1 MKKLCRLCTAAL
13 TSLLVLLCAGTVVFT
28 ASAEEDYFILGDV
41 TGDEVI
47 TQEDAD
53 TMLDGVAGR
62 IQFTQKQKYA
72 ADVTFDSIVDMQ
84 DVYTLLKYIA
94 GKSHNAYI
102 GKKFYMQDIQSV
114 KLNKTNITLNVSESD
129 NLSVITTPYYDNVT
143 VRWYSSDSNV
153 ASVSTDG
160 KIEAKGAGRATITA
174 ETYNGKTAACE
185 VNVKAGEET
194 VTVSSASVTLGVG
207 EGYTIEGFVNGKAS
221 SSKINWTSSNNAVAK
236 VENNGSSAVIKANNK
251 GTATVTAQLPNGSSA
266 ACKVTVKSAPSSVA
280 ITPSRLTLGVGESYT
295 ISQSTNSGSY
305 AKGFTWSSSNTSVAT
320 VTKTTANKA
329 KITAKGVGT
338 ATVTVKL
345 YNGKTS
351 TCKVTVKKAP
361 SSVAITPSRLTLGAG
376 ESYIISQSTNSGS
389 YAKGFT
395 WSSSNTSVATVTKTT
410 ANKAKITAKGVGT
423 ATVKV
428 RLYNGKTSACKVTVK
443 KSPSSVAITPSR
455 LTLGVGESY
464 IISQSTNSGS
474 YAKGFTWSSSNKS
487 VATVTKTT
495 ANKAKIT
502 AKGVGT
508 ATVKVKLY
516 NGKTSTCKVTVKKAP
531 SSVAI
536 TPSRLTLGVGES
548 YIISQSTNSGSY
560 AKGFTW
566 SSSNKSVATVTK
578 TTANKARVTAKGIG
592 TATVTVKLY
601 NGRTSTCKVTV
612 VKKLSTD
619 EKVYKFQELNEYK
632 GKIYYSMREVEQV
645 SKLNVN
651 QKLTTQLPS
660 NIKHTAGDFTLYNN
674 YIYYMKKYHSCNA
687 GVYKVPVYRCRMDG
701 SNIEYLFSTKST
713 QLAIYRNKIYCSSY
727 GENSLVYDITSKKI
741 SSLNGEISVNIW
753 NNRCYF
759 YDYDKGMLGCR
770 DLGTNKITYLTA
782 MSFSYFYID
791 NSYLYYLDSNNNM
804 LYRLDL
810 KTNKKELVLKKHF
823 DTRYAYRFVISDG
836 YMYVCDSS
844 NTSKKINLKTG
855 KEFVLPSNHNLE
867 YENFSYSVGDYVYYY
882 GREKGTITWRCYLLN
897 KNNGVFTE
905 IGTYSSPSA

>member
-129 NLSVITTPYYDNVT
+129 NLSVITMPYYDNVT
-143 VRWYSSDSNV
+143 VRWYSSDSSV

-266 ACKVTVKSAPSSVA
+266 ACKVTVKSAPGSVAITPSRLTLGTGESYTISQSTNSGSYAKGFTWSSSNKSVATVTKTTANKARVTAKGVGTATVTVKLYNGKTSTCKVTVKKAPSSVAITPSRSTLGVGESYTISQSTNSGSYAKGFTWSSSNTSVATVTKTTANKARVTAKGVGTATVKVRLYNGRTSTCKVTVRKAPSSVA

-329 KITAKGVGT
+329 KVTAKGVGT

-351 TCKVTVKKAP
+351 ACKVTVRKAP
-361 SSVAITPSRLTLGAG
+361 SSVAITPSRLTLSTGK
-376 ESYIISQSTNSGS
+376 SCIISQSTNSGS

-410 ANKAKITAKGVGT
+410 ANKAKITAKG
-423 ATVKV
+423 
-428 RLYNGKTSACKVTVK
+428 
-443 KSPSSVAITPSR
+443 
-455 LTLGVGESY
+455 
-464 IISQSTNSGS
+464 
-474 YAKGFTWSSSNKS
+474 
-487 VATVTKTT
+487 
-495 ANKAKIT
+495 
-502 AKGVGT
+502 
-508 ATVKVKLY
+508 
-516 NGKTSTCKVTVKKAP
+516 
-531 SSVAI
+531 
-536 TPSRLTLGVGES
+536 
-548 YIISQSTNSGSY
+548 
-560 AKGFTW
+560 
-566 SSSNKSVATVTK
+566 
-578 TTANKARVTAKGIG
+578 IG

-601 NGRTSTCKVTV
+601 NGKTSTCKVTV

-619 EKVYKFQELNEYK
+619 EKVYKFRELNEYK
-632 GKIYYSMREVEQV
+632 GKIYYSIREFGRD
-645 SKLNVN
+645 SKINTN
-651 QKLTTQLPS
+651 QNLVVPLPNS
-660 NIKHTAGDFTLYNN
+660 IKSTAGEFTFFNN
-674 YIYYMKKYHSCNA
+674 YIYYMNKYASCSDA
-687 GVYKVPVYRCRMDG
+687 KIPVYRCRIDG
-701 SNIEYLFSTKST
+701 SNIEYLFSTRGSSPI
-713 QLAIYRNKIYCSSY
+713 IYHNKIYSP
-727 GENSLVYDITSKKI
+727 EDIYDISSKRVYKNYYN
-741 SSLNGEISVNIW
+741 LDNGFYNSDIW

-759 YDYDKGMLGCR
+759 YDYDKGMLAYC
-770 DLGTNKITYLTA
+770 DLDTNKTIYLTT
-782 MSFSYFYID
+782 MCHSRFYIY
-791 NSYLYYLDSNNNM
+791 NNYLYYLDSNYNK
-804 LYRLDL
+804 LYRLNL

-823 DTRYAYRFVISDG
+823 GSVYAYSFVISDG

-844 NTSKKINLKTG
+844 NASKKINLKTG
-855 KEFVLPSNHNLE
+855 KEFILTSNFNIE
-867 YENFSYSVGDYVYYY
+867 YENFVYSVGDYVYYY
-882 GREKGTITWRCYLLN
+882 GREKGTGTRRCYLLN
-897 KNNGVFTE
+897 KNNGAFTE
-905 IGTYSSPSA
+905 IGTYFSPSA

>member
-1 MKKLCRLCTAAL
+1 MKKRLANSILIFLIIAAVFSTATL
-13 TSLLVLLCAGTVVFT
+13 TSITAG
-28 ASAEEDYFILGDV
+28 AE
-41 TGDEVI
+41 
-47 TQEDAD
+47 
-53 TMLDGVAGR
+53 
-62 IQFTQKQKYA
+62 
-72 ADVTFDSIVDMQ
+72 TFDNYQYTVDGNKK
-84 DVYTLLKYIA
+84 VNI
-94 GKSHNAYI
+94 I
-102 GKKFYMQDIQSV
+102 GDKTKK
-114 KLNKTNITLNVSESD
+114 K
-129 NLSVITTPYYDNVT
+129 
-143 VRWYSSDSNV
+143 
-153 ASVSTDG
+153 
-160 KIEAKGAGRATITA
+160 
-174 ETYNGKTAACE
+174 
-185 VNVKAGEET
+185 
-194 VTVSSASVTLGVG
+194 
-207 EGYTIEGFVNGKAS
+207 
-221 SSKINWTSSNNAVAK
+221 
-236 VENNGSSAVIKANNK
+236 
-251 GTATVTAQLPNGSSA
+251 
-266 ACKVTVKSAPSSVA
+266 APSSMA

-295 ISQSTNSGSY
+295 ISQSTNDGSY
-305 AKGFTWSSSNTSVAT
+305 AKV
-320 VTKTTANKA
+320 
-329 KITAKGVGT
+329 
-338 ATVTVKL
+338 
-345 YNGKTS
+345 
-351 TCKVTVKKAP
+351 
-361 SSVAITPSRLTLGAG
+361 
-376 ESYIISQSTNSGS
+376 
-389 YAKGFT
+389 
-395 WSSSNTSVATVTKTT
+395 
-410 ANKAKITAKGVGT
+410 
-423 ATVKV
+423 
-428 RLYNGKTSACKVTVK
+428 
-443 KSPSSVAITPSR
+443 
-455 LTLGVGESY
+455 
-464 IISQSTNSGS
+464 
-474 YAKGFTWSSSNKS
+474 
-487 VATVTKTT
+487 
-495 ANKAKIT
+495 
-502 AKGVGT
+502 
-508 ATVKVKLY
+508 
-516 NGKTSTCKVTVKKAP
+516 
-531 SSVAI
+531 
-536 TPSRLTLGVGES
+536 
-548 YIISQSTNSGSY
+548 
-560 AKGFTW
+560 FTW